1 MAEWPD
7 LGLVLKA
14 PPVTSVATAGPG
26 IFWKSAPDRFLAHD
40 LQGISV
46 KITRAVLRIY
56 LRHVLF
62 SFMFSQ
68 VFSLAFSLVLS
79 SVLSSARSSAVFC
92 TLSLVF
98 SLAFS
103 LGLSGHSG
111 LYSALSGALSCAL
124 FSTPSLSGALSNPWL
139 FSCARNVL
147 RVCSENN
154 GAWNGSL
161 CTFARIISDHILAK
175 VILVHVTW

>member
-1 MAEWPD
+1 MVEWPD

-103 LGLSGHSG
+103 LELSGHSD
-111 LYSALSGALSCAL
+111 LYIKCSLVLFLVPPLSLRLWVIPDCSPVLVMCSECAL
-124 FSTPSLSGALSNPWL
+124 RIMEHGMEACVHLQ
-139 FSCARNVL
+139 
-147 RVCSENN
+147 
-154 GAWNGSL
+154 GSFL
-161 CTFARIISDHILAK
+161 TIY
-175 VILVHVTW
+175 